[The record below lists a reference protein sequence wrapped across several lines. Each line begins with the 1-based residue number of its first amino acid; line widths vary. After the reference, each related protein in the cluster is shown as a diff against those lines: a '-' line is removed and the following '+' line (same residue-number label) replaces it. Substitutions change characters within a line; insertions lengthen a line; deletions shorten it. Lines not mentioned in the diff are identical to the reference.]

1 MKPIIP
7 PVDKELLKAE
17 LNDETLLRES
27 NRAGNKLYV
36 VGPEAVNVIR
46 EIGRLREIA
55 FRNDGGGTGEPLD
68 IDKFDTDPAYG
79 YRQLVLWDP
88 DAEQIIGGYRFCICD
103 EAVYGRDGQPILTSS
118 HMFQFSKKFIR
129 EYLPH
134 TLELGRSFISLEY
147 QSSKAGSKM
156 LYALDNLFDGIA
168 ALGVMYKDRI
178 DHFFGKMT
186 IYREFPT
193 EGREMI
199 QVFLRKY
206 FGKRSRLI
214 KIRKEVKVANPRK
227 YRKLFRAGNFKD
239 DYKTLKAEVM
249 KLGVSI
255 PPLVNTYMNLS
266 PSMIYFGTG
275 INDEFGD
282 IYDSGILISFK
293 ELYPDKINRHS
304 DTFSKI
310 GWRKIKQ
317 LLNKFQKRHLKNK
330 ATAQ

>member
-17 LNDETLLRES
+17 LNEETLLRDT

-36 VGPEAVNVIR
+36 VGPDAVNVIR

-103 EAVYGRDGQPILTSS
+103 EAVYDRYGQPILTSS
-118 HMFQFSKKFIR
+118 HMFEFSKKFL
-129 EYLPH
+129 EDYLPY
-134 TLELGRSFISLEY
+134 TLELGRSFVSLEY
-147 QSSKAGSKM
+147 QSSKAGAKT

-168 ALGVMYKDRI
+168 ALGVLYKKRI
-178 DHFFGKMT
+178 SHFFGKMT
-186 IYREFPT
+186 IYKEYPQEAREII
-193 EGREMI
+193 M
-199 QVFLRKY
+199 VFLRMY
-206 FGKRSRLI
+206 FGKKSRLI
-214 KIRKEVKVANPRK
+214 HIRKEVKVENKKK
-227 YRKLFRAGNFKD
+227 YLKLFKGNDFKE
-239 DYKTLKAEVM
+239 DYKVMKAEVM
-249 KLGVSI
+249 KHGVSI
-255 PPLVNTYMNLS
+255 PPLVNTYMNVS

-282 IYDSGILISFK
+282 IYDSGILITFA
-293 ELYPDKINRHS
+293 ELYPEKINRHS
-304 DTFSKI
+304 DTFAKI
-310 GWRKIKQ
+310 GWRNIKK
-317 LLNKFQKRHLKNK
+317 LLNRFQKRHLKNK
-330 ATAQ
+330 S

>member
-17 LNDETLLRES
+17 LNEETLLRDT

-103 EAVYGRDGQPILTSS
+103 EAVYDRFGQPILTSS
-118 HMFQFSKKFIR
+118 HMFEFSKKFIE
-129 EYLPH
+129 EYLPY
-134 TLELGRSFISLEY
+134 TLELGRSFVSLEY
-147 QSSKAGSKM
+147 QSSKAGAKT

-168 ALGVMYKDRI
+168 ALGVLYKKRI
-178 DHFFGKMT
+178 SHFFGKMT
-186 IYREFPT
+186 IYKEYPQEAREII
-193 EGREMI
+193 M
-199 QVFLRKY
+199 VFLRMY
-206 FGKRSRLI
+206 FGKKSRLI
-214 KIRKEVKVANPRK
+214 HIRKEVKVENKKK
-227 YRKLFRAGNFKD
+227 YIKLFKGNDFKE
-239 DYKTLKAEVM
+239 DYKVLKAEVM
-249 KLGVSI
+249 KHGVSI
-255 PPLVNTYMNLS
+255 PPLVNTYMNVS

-282 IYDSGILISFK
+282 IYDSGILITFA
-293 ELYPDKINRHS
+293 ELYPEKINRHS
-304 DTFSKI
+304 DSFAKI
-310 GWRKIKQ
+310 GWRNIKK
-317 LLNKFQKRHLKNK
+317 LLNRFQKRHLKNK
-330 ATAQ
+330 E

>member
-17 LNDETLLRES
+17 LNEETLLRDT

-103 EAVYGRDGQPILTSS
+103 EAVYDRFGQPILTSS
-118 HMFQFSKKFIR
+118 HMFEFSKKFIE
-129 EYLPH
+129 EYLPY
-134 TLELGRSFISLEY
+134 TLELGRSFVSLEY
-147 QSSKAGSKM
+147 QSSKAGAKT

-168 ALGVMYKDRI
+168 ALGVLYKKRI
-178 DHFFGKMT
+178 SHFFGKMT
-186 IYREFPT
+186 IYKEYPQEARE
-193 EGREMI
+193 I
-199 QVFLRKY
+199 IVVFLRMY
-206 FGKRSRLI
+206 FGKKSRLI
-214 KIRKEVKVANPRK
+214 HIRKEVKVENKKK
-227 YRKLFRAGNFKD
+227 YLKLFKGDDFKE
-239 DYKTLKAEVM
+239 DYKVLKAEVM
-249 KLGVSI
+249 KHGVSI
-255 PPLVNTYMNLS
+255 PPLVNTYMNVS

-282 IYDSGILISFK
+282 IYDSGILITFA
-293 ELYPDKINRHS
+293 ELYPEKINRHS
-304 DTFSKI
+304 DTFAKI
-310 GWRKIKQ
+310 GWRNIKK
-317 LLNKFQKRHLKNK
+317 LLNRFQKRHLKNK
-330 ATAQ
+330 S

>member
-17 LNDETLLRES
+17 LNEDTLLRDT

-36 VGPEAVNVIR
+36 VGPDAVNVIK

-103 EAVYGRDGQPILTSS
+103 EAVYNRFGQPILTSS
-118 HMFQFSKKFIR
+118 HMFEFSKKFLDN
-129 EYLPH
+129 YLPY

-168 ALGVMYKDRI
+168 ALGVLYKKRVN
-178 DHFFGKMT
+178 HFFGKMT
-186 IYREFPT
+186 IYKEYPT
-193 EGREMI
+193 EAREMI
-199 QVFLRKY
+199 MVFLRKY
-206 FGKRSRLI
+206 FGKKSRLI
-214 KIRKEVKVANPRK
+214 HIRKEVKVKKKKK
-227 YRKLFRAGNFKD
+227 YQKLFKGNDFKE
-239 DYKTLKAEVM
+239 DYKNLKAEVM
-249 KLGVSI
+249 KLGVPI

-266 PSMIYFGTG
+266 PTMIYFGTG

-282 IYDSGILISFK
+282 IYDSGILISFA

-304 DTFSKI
+304 DTFAQQ
-310 GWRKIKQ
+310 GWKHIRK
-317 LLNKFQKRHLKNK
+317 LLNRFQKRHLKNK
-330 ATAQ
+330 S